1 VLYRIECY
9 SNDMRRTVKS
19 RVYDNSRREA
29 AALETRRAIVDS
41 AHRLFLEKGYG
52 GTSLTDVAEAA
63 GVSVQTLYAQLG
75 SKRVLLKE
83 VLDVAIAGDHEPVA
97 IRDRPA
103 VAAIEA
109 EPDGV
114 TKLRLLAQM
123 ATTIAA
129 RYEPVDRMIRSAAA
143 VDPDV
148 DEQLEQAERGRL
160 AGMGEFAQHLHDA
173 GVLRQGLTVEE
184 AGQRIWSL
192 HGALLYRQLHV
203 VLGWSHEHVADFIAD
218 LLVAALLPPAS
229 ARAPRKGAQKS
240 GRKGVG
246 ERR

>member
-1 VLYRIECY
+1 MV
-9 SNDMRRTVKS
+9 RTVKS

-29 AALETRRAIVDS
+29 AALATRRAVVDA

-75 SKRVLLKE
+75 SKRALLKE

-103 VAAIEA
+103 IAAIEA

-114 TKLRLLAQM
+114 AKLRLFAHTT
-123 ATTIAA
+123 TTIAA
-129 RYEPVDRMIRSAAA
+129 RLEPVDRMIRSAAA

-160 AGMGEFAQHLHDA
+160 GGMTEFAQHLYDA
-173 GVLRQGLTVEE
+173 GVLRPGLTVDE

-192 HGALLYRQLHV
+192 HGPLLFRQLHV
-203 VLGWSHEHVADFIAD
+203 VLGWSHEQVADYLGD
-218 LLVAALLPPAS
+218 LLVAALLPPEGARPPRAS
-229 ARAPRKGAQKS
+229 GQKS

-246 ERR
+246 GRR

>member
-1 VLYRIECY
+1 
-9 SNDMRRTVKS
+9 M
-19 RVYDNSRREA
+19 YDNSRREA
-29 AALETRRAIVDS
+29 AARETRTAIVDA
-41 AHRLFLEKGYG
+41 AHRLFVEKGYG
-52 GTSLTDVAEAA
+52 GTALTDVADAA

-75 SKRVLLKE
+75 SKRALLKE

-114 TKLRLLAQM
+114 RKLQLFAQM

-148 DEQLEQAERGRL
+148 EEQLEHAERGRL
-160 AGMGEFAQHLHDA
+160 GGMTEFAQHLHDA
-173 GVLRQGLTVEE
+173 GVLRPGLSVDE
-184 AGQRIWSL
+184 AGERIWSL
-192 HGALLYRQLHV
+192 HGPVLYRQLHV
-203 VLGWSHEHVADFIAD
+203 VLGWSDEQVADFLAD
-218 LLVAALLPPAS
+218 LLVAALLPGQPA
-229 ARAPRKGAQKS
+229 GAKKS